1 MNLDDLMAVWRLQD
15 VAPLHGVNETLLRLA
30 LRQDEAK
37 LQAQR
42 RRERWMT
49 YFWSAGIVAGM
60 ALFLAIMIFPDD
72 DDVLTGWDYAI
83 PIVGAAAALLWA
95 REVYVR
101 HRAQAVREQ
110 RFGESLRDQV
120 NRQLAQLDYRAARA
134 SLASLLGYVLMPIVC
149 ATAIILAGWRINDRP
164 FSDARFWSPTGPIV
178 VLIFWIALNVSA
190 SFWWQRRVV
199 QRDLLPRKRRL
210 ETLLT
215 ELDGQ

>member
-15 VAPLHGVNETLLRLA
+15 VAPLHGFNETLLRLA

-49 YFWSAGIVAGM
+49 YFWSAAIVAGM
-60 ALFLAIMIFPDD
+60 AFFLAIMIYPGD

-110 RFGESLRDQV
+110 GFGESLRDQV
-120 NRQLAQLDYRAARA
+120 NRQLAQIDYGAGRAR
-134 SLASLLGYVLMPIVC
+134 LASLLGYALPPIVC
-149 ATAIILAGWRINDRP
+149 AIAIVLSGWRINDRS
-164 FSDARFWSPTGPIV
+164 FSDMGLWRPIGFTIV
-178 VLIFWIALNVSA
+178 WIVINVSA
-190 SFWWQRRVV
+190 SFWWQRRSV
-199 QRDLLPRKRRL
+199 QGDLLPRKRRL

>member
-1 MNLDDLMAVWRLQD
+1 MKLEDLMEVWRSQD
-15 VAPLHGVNETLLRLA
+15 ASPVHGVNETLLRLA

-37 LQAQR
+37 LQAKR
-42 RRERWMT
+42 RRERWLT
-49 YFWSAGIVAGM
+49 YFWSAGIVVGM
-60 ALFLAIMIFPDD
+60 ALFLSIMIYPYD

-120 NRQLAQLDYRAARA
+120 NRQIAQLDYGAARA
-134 SLASLLGYVLMPIVC
+134 RLTSLLGYALLPIVC
-149 ATAIILAGWRINDRP
+149 AMAIILASWRINDRP
-164 FSDARFWSPTGPIV
+164 FSDARLWRPIV
-178 VLIFWIALNVSA
+178 FMIFWIALNVGA
-190 SFWWQRRVV
+190 SLWWQRRSV

-210 ETLLT
+210 EALLK
-215 ELDGQ
+215 ELDAR